1 MTAKIDGP
9 RLTEAMLADG
19 FHLLVSL
26 PRNDVELAR
35 AALESGADGV
45 KVHIGLHHHAS
56 GLLTGTLD
64 EEADRIA
71 EIVAL
76 GLPVGIVPGA
86 GDGLA
91 THAEMLRLA
100 ELGVDFFDLYAED
113 MPAWMLCMDDCA
125 MSVMVAFSS
134 ACSPWGLVE
143 RMADAS
149 GPTMIE
155 ASVMPHEAYG
165 QPLTAADVS
174 LSAEIAHRSGLPVIV
189 PTQKSIRPDEVAALS
204 DAGTAAALIGAI
216 VTGTEV
222 AGIVDATRRFRTAI
236 DKLS

>member
-1 MTAKIDGP
+1 MTAKTDAP

-26 PRNDVELAR
+26 PRNDVELGR
-35 AALESGADGV
+35 AALEAGADGL

-56 GLLTGTLD
+56 GLVTGTLD

-86 GDGLA
+86 GEGLA

-100 ELGVDFFDLYAED
+100 DLGVDFFDLYAED

-174 LSAEIAHRSGLPVIV
+174 LYAEIAHRSGLPVIV